1 MFKNPFQVAIS
12 FAVIALVVK
21 LTIFT
26 LGIQHGDME
35 NYIFFIYLFLLLLA
49 ILLGIKT
56 NQANAD
62 KPTTFG
68 DDFRTGARTASFFA
82 IIVFGITFMYYSNID
97 AAFFPIKQQPYIDAL
112 LDMAETKLQE
122 GVPKKDVVKGLSE
135 SIAKVKQQLSPY
147 AHSML
152 TLFGLV
158 FIGVFNAAVLA
169 FIMKKFPSLKA

>member
-12 FAVIALVVK
+12 FAIVALVIK

-26 LGIQHGDME
+26 LGLQHGDME

-49 ILLGIKT
+49 ILYGIKS
-56 NQANAD
+56 NQKTSE

-82 IIVFGITFMYYSNID
+82 IIMFAITFMYYSNID
-97 AAFFPIKQQPYIDAL
+97 PDFFPTKQQPYIDAL
-112 LDMAETKLQE
+112 LDMAKTKLQE
-122 GVPKKDVVKGLSE
+122 GEPKDEVINGLSE
-135 SIAKVKQQLSPY
+135 SISKVKQQLSPY

-169 FIMKKFPSLKA
+169 FMMKKFPSLK

>member
-1 MFKNPFQVAIS
+1 MFKNPFQVAVS
-12 FAVIALVVK
+12 FAVVALVIK

-26 LGIQHGDME
+26 LGMQHGDME

-49 ILLGIKT
+49 ILYGIKT
-56 NQANAD
+56 NQANQENA
-62 KPTTFG
+62 TTFG

-82 IIVFGITFMYYSNID
+82 IIMFAITFMYYSNID
-97 AAFFPIKQQPYIDAL
+97 PDFFPTKQQPYIDAI
-112 LDMAETKLQE
+112 LDMAEEKLQE
-122 GVPKKDVVKGLSE
+122 GTPKKDVIKGLSE
-135 SIAKVKQQLSPY
+135 SISKVKQQLSPY

-169 FIMKKFPSLKA
+169 FMMKKFPTLK